1 MTFTEKYYLESTCD
15 RTDRTAE
22 IEEKLEKYGS
32 CLLGTG
38 VFYVSGVKMPDN
50 TTIMGMGTAT
60 KVILADEVEEG
71 AAIKIGSYCSVKDL
85 FVRGSEGEIELDEGV
100 GTRHGLLFKGFA
112 VPKEYKKTS
121 ILQPKYSMIS
131 ECEIAGF
138 SGGGITCTDTGYNV
152 RSAMSVVNCQIFNC
166 GAGINISHFS
176 EFHQFTNV
184 RCVGN
189 NYGCINNGGNNVFVN
204 CGFSGNRTGFM
215 IDNSEGQSP
224 NNSHGSMV
232 GCTINHS
239 GHNEGIGLHILGATS
254 GYVFSGC
261 QHFFSKI
268 VIENST
274 AIQIDNTNFGKN
286 SDISVKGGALTVFS
300 NAIFTNMPT
309 ITVEN
314 NELVKFVHCYTR
326 AGEDVIVTKI
336 SPVDE

>member
-1 MTFTEKYYLESTCD
+1 MMFSEKYYLESTND
-15 RTDRTAE
+15 KTDRTAE
-22 IEEKLEKYGS
+22 IEEKLQNYGS

-38 VFYVSGVKMPDN
+38 DFYVSGVKMPDN
-50 TTIMGMGTAT
+50 TSIMGMGTAT
-60 KVILADEVEEG
+60 RVILDESVEEG
-71 AAIKIGSYCSVKDL
+71 AAVSIGSYCSVKDM
-85 FVRGSEGEIELDEGV
+85 FIRGSLEDIELPDGV

-189 NYGCINNGGNNVFVN
+189 NYGCVNNGGNNVFVN
-204 CGFSGNRTGFM
+204 CGFSGNKTGFL

-224 NNSHGSMV
+224 NNSHGTMV

-261 QHFFSKI
+261 QIFFSKV

-274 AIQIDNTNFGKN
+274 AIQLDNTNFGKN
-286 SDISVKGGALTVFS
+286 SEISVKGGALTIFS
-300 NAIFTNMPT
+300 NAIFTNTPKV
-309 ITVEN
+309 TVEDN
-314 NELVKFVHCYTR
+314 DLVKFVNCYTR
-326 AGEDVIVTKI
+326 EGREIQPAVE
-336 SPVDE
+336 